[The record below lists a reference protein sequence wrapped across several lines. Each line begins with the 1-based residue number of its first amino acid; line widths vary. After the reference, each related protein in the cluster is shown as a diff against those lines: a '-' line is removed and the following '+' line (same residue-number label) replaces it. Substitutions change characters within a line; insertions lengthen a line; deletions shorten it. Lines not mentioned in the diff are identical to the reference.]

1 MEYIYLFLSETV
13 NLWLEISFYLLLGML
28 IAGLLN
34 MLLGREFISRNLGKG
49 GFLSIIKATILGIP
63 LPVCSCG
70 VIPLASSLKK
80 DGADRSSVLSFLV
93 STPTTGVD
101 SIFATYSL
109 LGPLFAIFRPLAAFI
124 SGIAV
129 GISDYLL
136 REEREREKKRDV
148 PKHTHS
154 KVKIAFRVKQFIRYS
169 FFEMP
174 QDIGKWLIIGVF
186 LGGLIT
192 ILIPKELFSQY
203 FSFPIDFLIALVVGV
218 PLYVCA
224 TGSIPIAAS
233 LIQKGFSPGAALVF
247 LIVGPATNSI
257 TLYFIRGKLG
267 KKPFYIYL
275 ISIVVIAPILGLI
288 FNGIWSILGKAPQL
302 VTGGGRM
309 LPYGAKLI
317 AGIILFLLIANAVL
331 RRNRLIAEPDLELSV
346 PDIHCKHCKIILE
359 SKLSDIE
366 EIERV
371 NVDIEKKSVKIKGNI
386 NRDKVIDIIKKAGY
400 NPK

>member
-1 MEYIYLFLSETV
+1 MNYIYLFLSETI
-13 NLWLEISFYLLLGML
+13 NLWLEISFYLLIGML

-93 STPTTGVD
+93 STPTTGAD

-109 LGPLFAIFRPLAAFI
+109 LGPLFAIFRPLAAFV
-124 SGIAV
+124 SGIVV

-136 REEREREKKRDV
+136 RREKQKEIDV

-154 KVKIAFRVKQFIRYS
+154 KVKIAFRIRQFIRYS
-169 FFEMP
+169 FFEIP
-174 QDIGKWLIIGVF
+174 QDIGKWLIVGVF

-192 ILIPKELFSQY
+192 ILIPKGLFSKY
-203 FSFPIDFLIALVVGV
+203 FSFPIDFLIALIVGV

-257 TLYFIRGKLG
+257 TLYFVRGKLG
-267 KKPFYIYL
+267 KRPFYIYL
-275 ISIVVIAPILGLI
+275 ISIIVSALVLGLI
-288 FNGIWSILGKAPQL
+288 FNGIWAILGEAPQL

-309 LPYGAKLI
+309 LPYGVKLLT
-317 AGIILFLLIANAVL
+317 GIVLFLLIANAVL
-331 RRNRLIAEPDLELSV
+331 RKNRSITEPDMEFSV
-346 PDIHCKHCKIILE
+346 PDIHCKHCKITLE
-359 SKLSDIE
+359 GKIRDIKE
-366 EIERV
+366 VE
-371 NVDIEKKSVKIKGNI
+371 NVDVDVDKKSVKIKGNV
-386 NRDKVIDIIKKAGY
+386 NKDKVVDVIKKAGY
-400 NPK
+400 NPR

>member
-1 MEYIYLFLSETV
+1 
-13 NLWLEISFYLLLGML
+13 
-28 IAGLLN
+28 
-34 MLLGREFISRNLGKG
+34 LGKG

-136 REEREREKKRDV
+136 RGEKEKEKERDV

-154 KVKIAFRVKQFIRYS
+154 KVKITFRIKQFIRYS
-169 FFEMP
+169 FFEIP

-192 ILIPKELFSQY
+192 ILIPKELFSKY
-203 FSFPIDFLIALVVGV
+203 FSFPIDFLIALIVGV

-257 TLYFIRGKLG
+257 TLYFVRGKLG
-267 KKPFYIYL
+267 KRPFYIYL
-275 ISIVVIAPILGLI
+275 ISIIISALVLGLI
-288 FNGIWSILGKAPQL
+288 FNGIWAILGEAPQL

-309 LPYGAKLI
+309 LPSWTKLI

-331 RRNRLIAEPDLELSV
+331 RKSRAIAEPDMEFSV
-346 PDIHCKHCKIILE
+346 PDIHCKHCKITLE
-359 SKLSDIE
+359 GKLRDIK
-366 EIERV
+366 EIEDV
-371 NVDIEKKSVKIKGNI
+371 NVDVDKKSIKIKGNVSK
-386 NRDKVIDIIKKAGY
+386 DKVVDVIKKAGY